1 MKSII
6 TDNLDIS
13 VFSGA
18 PKECVHHAIWGGY
31 GALRRYADEDGLI
44 IGLTNAEHNLSS
56 NGTIHQIHG
65 NPAAERLSKIA
76 GQLAFEKE
84 HYRQLLGLQDDPAR
98 EAFRK
103 RYGISYL

>member
-1 MKSII
+1 MSKSIV
-6 TDNLDIS
+6 TEYEQFS
-13 VFSGA
+13 VFSGSPA
-18 PKECVHHAIWGGY
+18 DCRHHLVSGRGMRDKAEADGIWIP
-31 GALRRYADEDGLI
+31 LLNR
-44 IGLTNAEHNLSS
+44 EHNMSP

-65 NPAAERLSKIA
+65 NPAAEKLSKIA